1 MHKRRMAKRKP
12 GRKPIADKKERI
24 VMFAEKSLIELN
36 GGQDICKQELYL
48 YLKERGEKIK
58 NLRSVAQHSI

>member
-1 MHKRRMAKRKP
+1 MKKKKTTA

-36 GGQDICKQELYL
+36 GGQDICKQEMYL

-58 NLRSVAQHSI
+58 KSSLTNVH

>member
-1 MHKRRMAKRKP
+1 MAKKKTTA

-24 VMFAEKSLIELN
+24 VMFAEQSLIELN

-48 YLKERGEKIK
+48 FLKERGEKSLK
-58 NLRSVAQHSI
+58 KKR